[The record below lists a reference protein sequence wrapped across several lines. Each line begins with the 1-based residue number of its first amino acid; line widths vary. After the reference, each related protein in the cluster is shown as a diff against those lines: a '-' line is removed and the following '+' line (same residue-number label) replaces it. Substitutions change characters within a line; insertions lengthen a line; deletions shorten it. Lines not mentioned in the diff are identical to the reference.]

1 VYLRMLEDTVRSLK
15 GEARGVVAAPPEV
28 LLDRAALLPDAYV
41 RTTRRSSTCT
51 GVWRA
56 ASRVAKLKNC
66 GGNGGP
72 VRPAPAEAEAL
83 VALTQL
89 RVIGARLGLETVLV
103 RVRRRAWCFRAGA
116 VPRLAN
122 LTAAMD
128 EVQFDAD
135 VRRAAPLV
143 MKLRRLGGMPLV
155 AGLVRALSRA
165 VDETTQIGARCF
177 VVRAAFH
184 LRARRLLRPA

>member
-1 VYLRMLEDTVRSLK
+1 MV
-15 GEARGVVAAPPEV
+15 
-28 LLDRAALLPDAYV
+28 DRF
-41 RTTRRSSTCT
+41 
-51 GVWRA
+51 G
-56 ASRVAKLKNC
+56 
-66 GGNGGP
+66 
-72 VRPAPAEAEAL
+72 RPPAEAEAL

-103 RVRRRAWCFRAGA
+103 RGEEARLVFRAGA

-165 VDETTQIGARCF
+165 VDETTQ
-177 VVRAAFH
+177 
-184 LRARRLLRPA
+184 